1 MALETNIVEQTVE
14 YQNLD
19 RLVLKS
25 GHVILIT
32 DEGIDVWTSS
42 QQQATGYDPQWRI
55 WSHHSISLED

>member
-42 QQQATGYDPQWRI
+42 QKQATGSDPHWRF

>member
-25 GHVILIT
+25 GHVILIA
-32 DEGIDVWTSS
+32 DEHICVWTSS
-42 QQQATGYDPQWRI
+42 QKQATGYDPQY
-55 WSHHSISLED
+55 SISLEY